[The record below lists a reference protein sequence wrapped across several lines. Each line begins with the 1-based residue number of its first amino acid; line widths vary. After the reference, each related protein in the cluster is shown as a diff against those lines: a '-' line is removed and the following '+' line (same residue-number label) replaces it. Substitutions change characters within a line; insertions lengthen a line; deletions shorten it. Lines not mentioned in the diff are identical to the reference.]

1 MQKYEISVLGCDDST
16 SIQIELSASEY
27 ELIKKVA
34 EKITDASTYS
44 CMPTMVIEANTTNK

>member
-1 MQKYEISVLGCDDST
+1 MQKYEISVLGCDDTT